1 MKRRFALAALLLA
14 AAPLHAQDAR
24 PRRFDGGTFSI
35 ELPAGLP
42 ALQLMRAGG
51 TATTE
56 SQIFGG
62 RHVDGSAVV
71 VMRSRLTGQGAA
83 DTAARRRD
91 AMRVLNDSA
100 LIAQYVAFGDT
111 SRAYRDKVRSALVD
125 TALDGRQYALR
136 QVHATFSAVN
146 QAAFL
151 EVSGDP
157 REIVTDERVTL
168 RSPVTLRLQGM
179 PPLHGT
185 ADLMVP
191 RRGEMVLW
199 IVVRAAP
206 RRGPAFDAA
215 TERMLDSFRITE
227 RP

>member
-1 MKRRFALAALLLA
+1 
-14 AAPLHAQDAR
+14 
-24 PRRFDGGTFSI
+24 
-35 ELPAGLP
+35 
-42 ALQLMRAGG
+42 
-51 TATTE
+51 
-56 SQIFGG
+56 
-62 RHVDGSAVV
+62 
-71 VMRSRLTGQGAA
+71 
-83 DTAARRRD
+83 
-91 AMRVLNDSA
+91 RVLNDSA
-100 LIAQYVAFGDT
+100 LVARYVAFGDT
-111 SRAYRDKVRSALVD
+111 SRAYRDKVRSALAD

-146 QAAFL
+146 QAAL
-151 EVSGDP
+151 LQVSGDP